1 MQRNDHCNKVMRLL
15 RVTSPLTIAL
25 SCSHDL
31 LVQCLCIMAGK
42 NRPLD
47 EEEVQFVDALE
58 AASRDREQEQ
68 RKQELDALEAYQLVG
83 SKAAT
88 CTTF

>member
-1 MQRNDHCNKVMRLL
+1 M
-15 RVTSPLTIAL
+15 LTKPAGP
-25 SCSHDL
+25 
-31 LVQCLCIMAGK
+31 QCLRIMAGK

-83 SKAAT
+83 PKAAA
-88 CTTF
+88 CTTL

>member
-1 MQRNDHCNKVMRLL
+1 
-15 RVTSPLTIAL
+15 
-25 SCSHDL
+25 
-31 LVQCLCIMAGK
+31 MAGK

-68 RKQELDALEAYQLVG
+68 RKQEVDALEAYQLVG
-83 SKAAT
+83 FQAAA
-88 CTTF
+88 CTAFQCCQKT

>member
-1 MQRNDHCNKVMRLL
+1 M
-15 RVTSPLTIAL
+15 T
-25 SCSHDL
+25 
-31 LVQCLCIMAGK
+31 GK

-68 RKQELDALEAYQLVG
+68 HKQELDALEAYQLVG
-83 SKAAT
+83 SKAAAYIA
-88 CTTF
+88 F

>member
-1 MQRNDHCNKVMRLL
+1 MM
-15 RVTSPLTIAL
+15 T
-25 SCSHDL
+25 
-31 LVQCLCIMAGK
+31 GK

-83 SKAAT
+83 SKAAA
-88 CTTF
+88 CVAF